1 MLEKCMRICRHEVGY
16 MPVTEVIRRK
26 VTENQE
32 TQEDGGLGTSKP
44 DCPSAET
51 QWVLSAMPGDILQFT
66 HKGGDR

>member
-1 MLEKCMRICRHEVGY
+1 
-16 MPVTEVIRRK
+16 MPVTEVIHRK

-44 DCPSAET
+44 DCPSAEI